1 MRMITFT
8 KKKIKRVAAIS
19 SMIAAAVAV
28 GAVAI
33 VTSVGTQAAGRQLPI
48 YCVERGDNKIALT
61 FDVAWENSNTEELI
75 DILDEYDAT
84 ATFFITGDWCD
95 RYPEDVERF
104 YSAGHEIQNH
114 SDQHPHVE
122 GINVNDLIS
131 DTKECSRKIEMIT
144 GEAPT
149 LYRAPYGEYDDS
161 LLTTLNGMGMQVI
174 QWDVDSIDWK
184 EPSAEQITARVV
196 GGAKSG
202 SILLFH
208 NDLENTTEALPGLLK
223 QLKDKGFE
231 FVSVSELIYHDNYS
245 IDAAGKQIPDQ
256 KTALDINITPE
267 NVDAVIAQYS
277 TEIAAAGFT
286 EEQIAQAA
294 QAIKN
299 GAEIPQEVLA
309 VISQAGIEIPVS
321 GSAVI
326 DTNVPAESA
335 AGKDS
340 AAK

>member
-1 MRMITFT
+1 MIMQFPP
-8 KKKIKRVAAIS
+8 IS
-19 SMIAAAVAV
+19 
-28 GAVAI
+28 
-33 VTSVGTQAAGRQLPI
+33 TP
-48 YCVERGDNKIALT
+48 
-61 FDVAWENSNTEELI
+61 
-75 DILDEYDAT
+75 
-84 ATFFITGDWCD
+84 
-95 RYPEDVERF
+95 
-104 YSAGHEIQNH
+104 
-114 SDQHPHVE
+114 
-122 GINVNDLIS
+122 
-131 DTKECSRKIEMIT
+131 
-144 GEAPT
+144 
-149 LYRAPYGEYDDS
+149 
-161 LLTTLNGMGMQVI
+161 
-174 QWDVDSIDWK
+174 DSIDWK

-321 GSAVI
+321 GSAVV
-326 DTNVPAESA
+326 DTNAHTESA

>member
-95 RYPEDVERF
+95 RYPEDVEKF
-104 YSAGHEIQNH
+104 YNAGHEIQNH

-184 EPSAEQITARVV
+184 EPSAQQITARVV
-196 GGAKSG
+196 GGTKSG

-208 NDLENTTEALPGLLK
+208 NDLENTTEALPELLK
-223 QLKDKGFE
+223 QLKEKGFE

-277 TEIAAAGFT
+277 AEIAAAGFT
-286 EEQIAQAA
+286 EEQAALAA
-294 QAIKN
+294 QAVKN

-321 GSAVI
+321 AVVDTSGSASAENN
-326 DTNVPAESA
+326 NVKGGAT
-335 AGKDS
+335 K
-340 AAK
+340 